1 MSEESSD
8 QVEKKEGFFFRL
20 KNKLKPLVSTR
31 RRKILTGVATIVVLC
46 GVMLAVPVTRYAVL
60 SPFIKKDVTLY
71 VGDADSAKPVSGV
84 KVSLGSFVGSS
95 DAKGEVSFRA
105 VPVGEYAVKIEKKYY
120 KSLDDTYS
128 VPVLSAPE
136 LKKVSLKAVG
146 REVAVSVSNLL
157 SNAVVADAQISING
171 TTALTDAEGVARVV
185 LPINKE
191 KQIGKITKDGFN
203 ESTLE
208 IVVEADDQKVAATLA
223 PAGKVYF
230 LSKRTGSINLMK
242 SNLDGTNQEVA
253 LAGTGK
259 EIDSETVLLAA
270 RDWRYL
276 ALFARRDSDK
286 PKVYIFDTKDNSLAV
301 ADEGDAYF
309 ELVGWSEH
317 RFIYKVNRNKQT
329 WETKAVAL
337 KSYNAETNK
346 GTTLDETSAAGTSTW
361 DYIAQSIN
369 IPYIIGDNI
378 VYAKYW
384 TKGQYVDAGANK
396 NVITMVKNDGSNRKD
411 LKQFDIPSEYG
422 GDISARVYEPGSL
435 YFRIGGGSS
444 NQKAI
449 YYEYENGS
457 LTPTSLTSDDKFY
470 NEFYVTYLVS
480 PSGKKVFWYEPR
492 DGKNVLLVGDN
503 NALNSK
509 ELGTDEYVPYGWYG
523 DEYVLLTKK
532 GSELF
537 AMSADSKV
545 SQQLPKK
552 ISDYHKPSI
561 LYPGYGYGYGG
572 Q

>member
-1 MSEESSD
+1 MSEESTE
-8 QVEKKEGFFFRL
+8 QAVKKNGFLSRL
-20 KNKLKPLVSTR
+20 KNKLSPLVSTR
-31 RRKILTGVATIVVLC
+31 RRRILTIAGGIVLLA
-46 GVMLAVPVTRYAVL
+46 GVMLVIPVTRYAVL
-60 SPFIKKDVTLY
+60 SPFIKKDVTFF

-84 KVSLGSFVGSS
+84 KVLLGSFVGSS
-95 DAKGEVSFRA
+95 DAKGEVSFKA

-120 KSLDDTYS
+120 KSIDDKYT
-128 VPVLSAPE
+128 VPVFNSPE

-146 REVAVSVSNLL
+146 REVAVSVSNVL

-191 KQIGKITKDGFN
+191 KQFGKITKDGFN

-208 IVVEADDQKVAATLA
+208 IVVGAEDQKVAATLA

-317 RFIYKVNRNKQT
+317 RFIYKVNRNKQA
-329 WETKAVAL
+329 WETKAIAL

-346 GTTLDETSAAGTSTW
+346 GTTLDETTASGSGSW
-361 DYIAQSIN
+361 DYISQLIN
-369 IPYIIGDNI
+369 TPYIVGDDI

-384 TKGQYVDAGANK
+384 TKGQFVDAGANK
-396 NVITMVKNDGSNRKD
+396 NVITMVKSDGSNRKD
-411 LKQFDIPSEYG
+411 LKQLDIPNEYG
-422 GDISARVYEPGSL
+422 SDISARVYEPGSL
-435 YFRIGGGSS
+435 YFRVGGGSIDP
-444 NQKAI
+444 KAS
-449 YYEYENGS
+449 YYEYESGS
-457 LTPTSLTSDDKFY
+457 VKPTSATSDDKFY

-492 DGKNVLLVGDN
+492 DGKNVLLVGDS

-509 ELGTDEYVPYGWYG
+509 ELGTDEFVPYGWYG

-537 AMSADSKV
+537 AMSADSKI
-545 SQQLPKK
+545 SEQLPKK